1 MKTIKKLFVLLMVL
15 ALLATGLATSPKAA
29 QAQTPPEKLAVFEAF
44 GWIHWWHCAISGPV
58 INQLAIDNA
67 DKNIVY
73 IDYSYRNPVLSR
85 WEVIKHTE
93 EGMGLTWAMVDSG
106 QKYSRGASTDEEAIE
121 KYTAMSNYAME
132 QEALAD
138 VKAEYYIKDN
148 MAYFKVT
155 VTNLSEVTLSPEN
168 NAGVH
173 AIIKEAG
180 YQHSRHTS
188 LHAARGVGMEAIE
201 SLEPNETATYHIA
214 FPLKYIHDMDNIV
227 AVALVDYQTAPDGI
241 FDQLNAAIGTAVDPV
256 DATLTVSPASTTL
269 LMPFG
274 REEVDP
280 IQLTVNAG
288 EGVEWTVTANQ
299 PWVTIDPVE
308 GVEGE
313 TPVTVSID
321 PEALLGGE
329 NQVQLY
335 FWDADSGTYATA
347 HISVIVEYQGE
358 SWDYLFFP
366 RMYIP
371 LLETKE

>member
-1 MKTIKKLFVLLMVL
+1 M
-15 ALLATGLATSPKAA
+15 
-29 QAQTPPEKLAVFEAF
+29 
-44 GWIHWWHCAISGPV
+44 

-85 WEVIKHTE
+85 WEIIKHTE

-138 VKAEYYIKDN
+138 VKAEYYIEEN

-155 VTNLSEVTLSPEN
+155 VTNLSEVTLSTEN

-173 AIIKEAG
+173 AIIKEVG
-180 YQHSRHTS
+180 YQHPRNTS
-188 LHAARGVGMEAIE
+188 LHAARGVGMAAIE

-214 FPLKYIHDMDNIV
+214 FPLKYINDMENVV
-227 AVALVDYQTAPDGI
+227 AVALVDYQTEPDGL
-241 FDQLNAAIGTAVDPV
+241 FDQLNAAIGTLVEPV
-256 DATLTVSPASTTL
+256 EKTITVSPASTTL
-269 LMPFG
+269 LKPFLL
-274 REEVDP
+274 EEVAP
-280 IQLTVNAG
+280 VQLTVNAD
-288 EGVEWTVTANQ
+288 EGVEWEVAANQ
-299 PWVTIDPVE
+299 PWVTITPVE
-308 GVEGE
+308 GTEGE
-313 TPVTVSID
+313 SMVTVSID
-321 PEALLGGE
+321 NEALLGGE

-335 FWDADSGTYATA
+335 FWDMVGGSYATA

-371 LLETKE
+371 LVATQE